1 MRRTQ
6 NLFPML
12 ILSTKNLFCSLMQT
26 MNGQFPA
33 LLMVSYS
40 AFGYA
45 AVHMSCFLFFL
56 NKIYMYHNVSA
67 CSKDTNE
74 QTLNNDQ

>member
-6 NLFPML
+6 NLFPTL
-12 ILSTKNLFCSLMQT
+12 ILSTKNLFCSPMQT

-45 AVHMSCFLFFL
+45 AVLMRFFVFVFVFFL
-56 NKIYMYHNVSA
+56 MKI
-67 CSKDTNE
+67 
-74 QTLNNDQ
+74 

>member
-6 NLFPML
+6 NLFPTL
-12 ILSTKNLFCSLMQT
+12 ILSTKNLFCSPMQT

-45 AVHMSCFLFFL
+45 AVHMSCFFCFVLFCFFF
-56 NKIYMYHNVSA
+56 
-67 CSKDTNE
+67 
-74 QTLNNDQ
+74 

>member
-6 NLFPML
+6 NLFPTL
-12 ILSTKNLFCSLMQT
+12 ILSTKNLFCSPMQT

-45 AVHMSCFLFFL
+45 AVHMSCFLFVLFFF
-56 NKIYMYHNVSA
+56 
-67 CSKDTNE
+67 
-74 QTLNNDQ
+74 